1 MIIEHLCISPGH
13 NFFGH
18 YGEAAGENA
27 TLEVEAIECVAGR
40 GVRNDRFFDY
50 KPDYKGQL
58 TLFSMEVFEALCAS
72 LSVPAPSPTVLR
84 RNVFTR
90 GVDLSSLIGQEFEIQ
105 GVRLAGVEECR
116 PCLWMDEAVAPGS
129 EAWLRGRGGLR
140 CRILT
145 DGFIRRDT
153 QKGRAGGLDPRT

>member
-1 MIIEHLCISPGH
+1 MTPSQTETPQLRVEHLCLSPGH

-18 YGEAAGENA
+18 YGGPAGEHA
-27 TLEVEAIECVAGR
+27 TLEVDSIECVAGK
-40 GVRNDRFFDY
+40 GVRGDRFFDY

-72 LSVPAPSPTVLR
+72 LGVEAPAPTVLR

-90 GVDLSSLIGQEFEIQ
+90 GVDLTSLIGRTFEIQ
-105 GVRLAGVEECR
+105 GVRLEGVEECR

-145 DGFIRRDT
+145 DGIIRRSV
-153 QKGRAGGLDPRT
+153 